1 MFIFL
6 FVWQIHW
13 LVLFFPIFFKIPELR
28 KKSRIDYLKKRV
40 VDKVEEL
47 DDDIRDWDYLF
58 EGVK

>member
-1 MFIFL
+1 MVDPLADPFL
-6 FVWQIHW
+6 SD
-13 LVLFFPIFFKIPELR
+13 LCKIPELR